1 MHRTMK
7 RVVIT
12 ISEYYL
18 DRLSIVA
25 EGLQEEGLTIT
36 HLYEFGV
43 IIGVAEEEAIP
54 RIRRHKEVAALTEEK
69 QADVP
74 PPDSTIQSHEKE

>member
-1 MHRTMK
+1 MHRAMK

-74 PPDSTIQSHEKE
+74 PPDSTIQSREKE

>member
-1 MHRTMK
+1 MK

-54 RIRRHKEVAALTEEK
+54 RIRKHKEVAALTEEK